1 MLVSTEEEVDKTTE
15 DYKETKII
23 VDRFVQKLPAEMEI
37 EEFLKK
43 AKNKELLGILAKEME
58 LYDLEQLQKG
68 EL

>member
-43 AKNKELLGILAKEME
+43 VKNKELLGILAKEME